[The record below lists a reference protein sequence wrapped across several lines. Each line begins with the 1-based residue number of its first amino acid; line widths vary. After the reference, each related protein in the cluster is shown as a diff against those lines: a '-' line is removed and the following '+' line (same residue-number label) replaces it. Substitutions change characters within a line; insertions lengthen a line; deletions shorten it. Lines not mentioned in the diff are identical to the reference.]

1 MNRLSKSNYLKGMQC
16 MKSLFLKIYHPELRD
31 EISEVQQA
39 IFDKGHLVGRTA
51 QELFPEGI
59 DASEGKHIE
68 VKRSLEYTKE
78 LIGKGIDV
86 IYEAAFEYD
95 GVLCYMDILVKEN
108 GKWKAYEVKG
118 STGLKD
124 YYLHDASLQ
133 YYVINNTGLKLDD
146 IFLAHLN
153 NKYVRKGKLEI
164 KELFTVESVKD
175 RVIAMQDS
183 VKENIV
189 MFKNLLAQKNIPNI
203 DIGDYCSN
211 PYNCDFIGYCWK
223 HIPEN
228 SVFNISK
235 LRREKKFDLYQK
247 GILNFNDIPK
257 NYPLNNYQ
265 RMQVNSELNSNI
277 YRDQK
282 KLDQFRKNLKYP
294 LYFMDFETMQPAIPL
309 FNDSRPYQQIPF
321 QYSLH
326 ILEKPGATLQH
337 FEFLGKPPKN
347 PRTGFIITLLDNIG
361 KTGSILVYNKAFEIR
376 ILNEI
381 ARDFPEYKI
390 QIEKIFNRIVDL
402 MEPFRDKYI
411 YMPEMKGSY
420 SIKHVLPAM
429 VPGFSYSTLDIQNG
443 SIASNTFESMYY
455 DVDKYSINEKRKQLL
470 EYCKM
475 DTLAMVKILE
485 KI

>member
-1 MNRLSKSNYLKGMQC
+1 
-16 MKSLFLKIYHPELRD
+16 MKSLFLNIYHPELRD
-31 EISEVQQA
+31 EISEEQQA

-78 LIGKGIDV
+78 LIGKGTDV

-153 NKYVRKGKLEI
+153 NKYVRKEKLEV

-175 RVIAMQDS
+175 RVIAMQNS

-211 PYNCDFIGYCWK
+211 PYNCNFIGHCWK

-235 LRREKKFDLYQK
+235 LRRKKKFDLYKK

-257 NYPLNNYQ
+257 NYPLNNFQ
-265 RMQVNSELNSNI
+265 RIQVNSELNSNI

-282 KLDQFRKNLKYP
+282 RLDQFKKNLKYP
-294 LYFMDFETMQPAIPL
+294 LYFMDFETMQPDIPL

-337 FEFLGKPPKN
+337 FEFLGKPPKDA
-347 PRTGFIITLLDNIG
+347 RTDFIITLLDNIG

-455 DVDKYSINEKRKQLL
+455 DVDKYSINEKRKQLF

>member
-1 MNRLSKSNYLKGMQC
+1 MSRLSKSNYLRGLQC
-16 MKSLFLKIYHPELRD
+16 MKFLFLKIYHPELRD
-31 EISEVQQA
+31 EISDEQQA

-59 DASEGKHIE
+59 DASEGKPME

-95 GVLCYMDILVKEN
+95 GVLCYTDILVKEN

-133 YYVINNTGLKLDD
+133 YYVINNAGLKLDD

-153 NKYVRKGKLEI
+153 NKYVRKEKLEV
-164 KELFTVESVKD
+164 KELFIVESVKD
-175 RVIAMQDS
+175 KVISMQS
-183 VKENIV
+183 AVKENVVI
-189 MFKNLLAQKNIPNI
+189 FKKLLAQKDIPDI
-203 DIGDYCSN
+203 DIGAYCSN
-211 PYNCDFIGYCWK
+211 PYDCDFIGHCWK

-228 SVFNISK
+228 SVFNISR
-235 LRREKKFDLYQK
+235 LRREIKFDLYQK

-257 NYPLNNYQ
+257 NYPLNNSQ
-265 RMQVNSELNSNI
+265 WMQVNSELNSNI
-277 YRDQK
+277 YRDKK
-282 KLDQFRKNLKYP
+282 KLDQFKKNLKYP
-294 LYFMDFETMQPAIPL
+294 LYFMDFETIQPAIPL
-309 FNDSRPYQQIPF
+309 FNDSRPYQHIPF

-326 ILEKPGATLQH
+326 ILEKPGGTLQH
-337 FEFLGKPPKN
+337 FEFLGKPTED
-347 PRTGFIITLLDNIG
+347 PRTDFITTLLYNIG

-390 QIEKIFNRIVDL
+390 QIEKMLNRIVDL

-411 YMPEMKGSY
+411 YKPEMKGSY
-420 SIKHVLPAM
+420 SIKSVLPAM
-429 VPGFSYSTLDIQNG
+429 VPGFSYNNLDIQNG

>member
-16 MKSLFLKIYHPELRD
+16 MKSLFLNIYHPELRD
-31 EISEVQQA
+31 EISEEQQA

-78 LIGKGIDV
+78 LIGKGTDV

-153 NKYVRKGKLEI
+153 NKYVRKEKLEV

-175 RVIAMQDS
+175 RVIAMQNS

-211 PYNCDFIGYCWK
+211 PYNCNFIGHCWK

-235 LRREKKFDLYQK
+235 LRRKKKFDLYKK

-257 NYPLNNYQ
+257 NYPLNNFQ
-265 RMQVNSELNSNI
+265 RIQVNSELNSNI

-282 KLDQFRKNLKYP
+282 RLDQFKKNLKYP
-294 LYFMDFETMQPAIPL
+294 LYFMDFETMQPDIPL

-337 FEFLGKPPKN
+337 FEFLGKPPKDA
-347 PRTGFIITLLDNIG
+347 RTDFIITLLDNIG

-455 DVDKYSINEKRKQLL
+455 DVDKYSINEKRKQLF